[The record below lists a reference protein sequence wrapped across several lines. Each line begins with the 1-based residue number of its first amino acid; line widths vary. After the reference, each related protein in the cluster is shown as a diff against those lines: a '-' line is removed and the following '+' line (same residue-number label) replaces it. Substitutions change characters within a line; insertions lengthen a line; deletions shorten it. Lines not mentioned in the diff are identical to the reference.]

1 MDKAVVKAFALLEL
15 LAKSEKPLG
24 VTTLA
29 KMADLGKSNVHR
41 LLQTLQTLNYVRK
54 TDESSYEA
62 TLRLWEMGSHVF
74 SKLSLRDLARP
85 YMQRLS
91 DMTNETVHLSELDG
105 FEVLYVDK
113 IESREPVRAYTQLGG
128 RAPAYCTATGK
139 AMMAYLPAEAIA
151 ECYEAV
157 QQFTQKTIVNVDRF
171 QVEAETIRQRRFA
184 INRGEWRADV
194 IGLAAPIAGNAGSVV
209 GAIGLSAPASRVDVG
224 EWETLAPRLVEYAER
239 ISSALGCSEA
249 AWAMLGGAPK
259 PMTEAVS
266 TAPFDGKAV

>member
-15 LAKSEKPLG
+15 LARSEKPLG
-24 VTTLA
+24 VTALA
-29 KMADLGKSNVHR
+29 GMADLGKSNVHR

-54 TDESSYEA
+54 TDESSYVA

-91 DMTNETVHLSELDG
+91 EMTGETVHLSELDG
-105 FEVLYVDK
+105 FEVLYIDK

-139 AMMAYLPAEAIA
+139 AMMAYLPDEAIV
-151 ECYEAV
+151 ECYQTV
-157 QQFTQKTIVNVDRF
+157 QPFTQKTIVNVDRF
-171 QVEAETIRQRRFA
+171 QVEAEKIRQRRFA

-194 IGLAAPIAGNAGSVV
+194 IGLAAPIAGNAGSIM
-209 GAIGLSAPASRVDVG
+209 GSIGLSAPASRVDIG

-239 ISSALGCSEA
+239 ISLTLGCSEA
-249 AWAMLGGAPK
+249 GWAMLGGAPE
-259 PMTEAVS
+259 PMAGGGAK
-266 TAPFDGKAV
+266 TAFEGKAV